1 MNQNQQSTGVLTT
14 YQDPFCH
21 SLNQMQEERLY
32 HHNQKEGSSREADSS
47 REGKEKS
54 LYPLFTRREVAIVY
68 MVLFPLSLSLK
79 RKKKRLNDV
88 RFKVYTTS
96 VPTSAHKM
104 EVDGIITYDWHIPS
118 KRELFFLQF
127 LYSHFEHNC

>member
-1 MNQNQQSTGVLTT
+1 MNQNQQSTGVLTS
-14 YQDPFCH
+14 YQDLFCH

-32 HHNQKEGSSREADSS
+32 HHNQKEGSNREADSS

-54 LYPLFTRREVAIVY
+54 LYPLFTRREVAHS
-68 MVLFPLSLSLK
+68 LHGSLSFELEPK
-79 RKKKRLNDV
+79 KKKKRLNDV

-104 EVDGIITYDWHIPS
+104 EVDGIITYNWHIPS